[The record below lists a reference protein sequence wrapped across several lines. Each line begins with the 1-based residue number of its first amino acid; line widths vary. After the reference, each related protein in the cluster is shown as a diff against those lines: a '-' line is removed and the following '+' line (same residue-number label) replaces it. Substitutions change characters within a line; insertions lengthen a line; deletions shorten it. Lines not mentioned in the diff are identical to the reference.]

1 MQHSHQALGV
11 PFSRAMSLQAGLA
24 GASQAVCLYQSFD
37 IVPGQSTQ
45 LGVNRSVDCT
55 FKARGTRKE
64 ARHAERV
71 VDRRKWFFNPVL
83 ISAWKANKPQR
94 NLYEKNRR

>member
-1 MQHSHQALGV
+1 
-11 PFSRAMSLQAGLA
+11 MSLQAGLA
-24 GASQAVCLYQSFD
+24 GASQAVCFYQSFD

-71 VDRRKWFFNPVL
+71 VDRRKCFFQCPPNCQVDIDKL